1 MRAEGSPALVS
12 GDMSVGSKQYTDIGL
27 ALMQMHESAKHSSSR
42 AENFAYILDNG
53 VGVRGQSKLTEVS

>member
-27 ALMQMHESAKHSSSR
+27 ALMHESAKYSSSR
-42 AENFAYILDNG
+42 AENFAKYCITGRAFDINQNQQ
-53 VGVRGQSKLTEVS
+53 VRSD